1 MESENTIH
9 QNPTTGGR
17 KIPQQAS
24 GINIEKDILP
34 LLDKVIKTGV
44 PLEIERKGKRLLICP
59 AKKHRDLD
67 RLENHPD
74 FVVGNQATPSANNPP
89 RFPAQSSHLL

>member
-1 MESENTIH
+1 MY

-17 KIPQQAS
+17 KMPQQISDA
-24 GINIEKDILP
+24 NIQKDILR
-34 LLDKVIKTGV
+34 LLDKVVKTGV
-44 PLEIERKGKRLLICP
+44 RLEIEIKGKRLLIIP

-74 FVVGNQATPSANNPP
+74 FVVGNPDDLIHIDW
-89 RFPAQSSHLL
+89 SSELEPQL